1 MNIAVIYGGDSCE
14 RDVSVITAVQT
25 MKLLNKFAYRVYPV
39 LLGEHGGMFMPAHAD
54 DIRTYIGE
62 KADVGEAVFFKGKT
76 LCKSGRFMR
85 RLAEIDCALLCT
97 HGGAGENGALQGFL
111 ELCGI
116 PYTSPGVEASAI
128 CMNKLTSKSV
138 FAALGVNV
146 LPAVKVRKGERERA
160 FEYARGQGYPLM
172 VKPARQGSS
181 IGIDLAADE
190 EQLRKALDV
199 AFEFDGTALV
209 ERALTDFTEINCACV
224 KYGQEVLVSSPE
236 RPVCWREF
244 LTFEDK
250 YLRGG
255 KMSAPGR
262 EFPADLPAPQREYI
276 QKSALKVYSELEM
289 KGVVRF
295 DFLLDNASGEVYLN
309 EANTIPGSLGNYL
322 WTDKGIDGCRLADMM
337 IEQALAESAAQKP
350 AYRSDILEVFGSGS
364 ANACKIGRGHI

>member
-111 ELCGI
+111 ELCAI

-181 IGIDLAADE
+181 IGIDMAADE

>member
-1 MNIAVIYGGDSCE
+1 
-14 RDVSVITAVQT
+14 
-25 MKLLNKFAYRVYPV
+25 
-39 LLGEHGGMFMPAHAD
+39 
-54 DIRTYIGE
+54 
-62 KADVGEAVFFKGKT
+62 
-76 LCKSGRFMR
+76 
-85 RLAEIDCALLCT
+85 
-97 HGGAGENGALQGFL
+97 
-111 ELCGI
+111 
-116 PYTSPGVEASAI
+116 
-128 CMNKLTSKSV
+128 MNKLTSKSV
-138 FAALGVNV
+138 FDALGVNV